1 MSAPLPLQASDVAA
15 RLPQWPLPAVRYIPG
30 RSPHPKTLPPEPT
43 PELPAASAWWDDARF
58 LRGLDLF
65 DAQYYWEAH
74 EVWESLWLELPR
86 AEAPARLIQGLIQ
99 GAAAVV
105 KRQQGDRTA
114 AASLTRAALA
124 RLDEAASAAVGQPG
138 GLNLPALRAAMVSFG
153 AGEPVWPHSRGAAP

>member
-1 MSAPLPLQASDVAA
+1 MSAPPHPQAPDQGA
-15 RLPQWPLPAVRYIPG
+15 RLPQWPLPQVRYIPG

-43 PELPAASAWWDDARF
+43 PELPPASAWWDDARF

-86 AEAPARLIQGLIQ
+86 GEAPARLIQGLIQ

-114 AASLTRAALA
+114 SASLTRAALA
-124 RLDEAASAAVGQPG
+124 RLDEAASAAADQPG
-138 GLNLPALRAAMVSFG
+138 GLHLPALRAALVSFG
-153 AGEPVWPHSRGAAP
+153 AGAPVWPHSRGATT

>member
-1 MSAPLPLQASDVAA
+1 MSAPSPLQASDMAA

-30 RSPHPKTLPPEPT
+30 RSPHPRTLPPEPI
-43 PELPAASAWWDDARF
+43 PELPAASTWWDDARF

-74 EVWESLWLELPR
+74 EVWESLWLDLPR

-105 KRQQGDRTA
+105 KRLQGDRTA
-114 AASLTRAALA
+114 SASLTRAALA
-124 RLDEAASAAVGQPG
+124 RLDEAAVAADGQPG
-138 GLNLPALRAAMVSFG
+138 GLDLPALRAAMVRFG
-153 AGEPVWPHSRGAAP
+153 AGEPVWPHSRGATP